1 MGRRRFGAATAA
13 LVGLAFAFGTTGC
26 ADLTGPRTLS
36 ISESE
41 LALLLARQFPMERK
55 VLEVIDLEIANPQI
69 HLLPDR
75 NRLGTDVDFS
85 ALDRLF
91 GTRAQGRVN
100 LDYALRFEPSDH
112 SIRMSQVRVRELTF
126 ESGSSSLHGTAQ
138 RIGTLVAENI
148 LENMPLYKMKPSQA
162 DTMDRLNL
170 VAGPIMVTPQ
180 GIQMTISPRQN

>member
-1 MGRRRFGAATAA
+1 
-13 LVGLAFAFGTTGC
+13 
-26 ADLTGPRTLS
+26 
-36 ISESE
+36 
-41 LALLLARQFPMERK
+41 
-55 VLEVIDLEIANPQI
+55 
-69 HLLPDR
+69 
-75 NRLGTDVDFS
+75 
-85 ALDRLF
+85 
-91 GTRAQGRVN
+91 
-100 LDYALRFEPSDH
+100 
-112 SIRMSQVRVRELTF
+112 MSQVRVRELTF